1 MGNMVLKVILALLY
15 LFAGLGLLLGRR
27 KLVEG
32 GKAPNLVVPAT
43 LLILAAITTPFL

>member
-1 MGNMVLKVILALLY
+1 MGNIVFKIILALLY

-27 KLVEG
+27 RLVED
-32 GKAPNLVVPAT
+32 GKVPNLVVPAA